1 MYTKGKGYFL
11 VFCAGPAGHL
21 SGPVSMEGSAGLRAG
36 PVSVE
41 GRMPSGSLYIH

>member
-1 MYTKGKGYFL
+1 MYTEGKGYFL

-21 SGPVSMEGSAGLRAG
+21 SGSVSAGLRVG

-41 GRMPSGSLYIH
+41 GRMSSGSLYIH